1 MTMENLLEVLEAL
14 DRKVESLVT
23 LVRKLDAERSELRR
37 QLDHA
42 VREKEQMTQERESLL
57 QDMTSFEE
65 NRAAIR
71 ARVQSIIQKINELEE

>member
-42 VREKEQMTQERESLL
+42 VREKEQMAQERESLL